1 MVALKIHDTKKM
13 MHALLYATSFD
24 AFCMQEAV
32 VTKAASLY
40 MEGRIHADYYTFED
54 YEANPQLKELIFVPW
69 QDVRPVIS
77 AYIKGDHAPVS
88 FKIVLQAPISYQKK
102 LLVDP
107 AFTDTPENVQAL
119 ILTFRYQSGA
129 LTCLTGTSMKAFSM
143 DKSLDHLWDSAIQ
156 KSLANLQIAFD
167 VL

>member
-1 MVALKIHDTKKM
+1 MVALKIHNTKKM
-13 MHALLYATSFD
+13 MQSLLYTASFD
-24 AFCMQEAV
+24 AFCMQEAT

-54 YEANPQLKELIFVPW
+54 YEANPQLRELIFVPW
-69 QDVRPVIS
+69 QNVRPVIS
-77 AYIKGDHAPVS
+77 TYIKGEHAPVS
-88 FKIVLQAPISYQKK
+88 FKIVLQAPASYQKK
-102 LLVDP
+102 LLADS
-107 AFTDTPENVQAL
+107 AFTDAPENVQAL
-119 ILTFRYQSGA
+119 ILTFRYQGGA

-156 KSLANLQIAFD
+156 KSLANMQIGFD